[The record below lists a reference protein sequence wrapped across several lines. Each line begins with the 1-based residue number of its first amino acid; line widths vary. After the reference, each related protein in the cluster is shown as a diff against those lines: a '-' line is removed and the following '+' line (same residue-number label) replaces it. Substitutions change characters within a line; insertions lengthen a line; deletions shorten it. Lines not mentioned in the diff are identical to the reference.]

1 MNYHNDPFTIN
12 LPSIDLHSEDR
23 VNALIMVDDFIK
35 DSIKLKEYKI
45 VIIHGK
51 GSGILKNAVHE
62 FLNKD
67 KRIEKF
73 YLDIN
78 IGQTIVELKRQ

>member
-23 VNALIMVDDFIK
+23 VNALIMVDDFIN
-35 DSIKLKEYKI
+35 DSIKLKKYKI

-51 GSGILKNAVHE
+51 GSGILKNAVHD